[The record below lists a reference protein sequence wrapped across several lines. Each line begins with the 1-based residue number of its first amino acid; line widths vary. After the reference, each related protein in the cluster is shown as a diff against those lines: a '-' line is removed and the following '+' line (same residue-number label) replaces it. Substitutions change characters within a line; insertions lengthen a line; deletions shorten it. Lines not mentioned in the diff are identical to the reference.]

1 MEGYPSKAQGDV
13 FDQGNPSQHFG
24 SASTAVPATQ
34 TINTAVTFIGQT
46 HSSSGQL
53 EGNAGAMATPGTSL
67 QDDFRGEASVGGN
80 TGRKKK
86 KKQKSGEETSGNSV
100 KPDLMEEDELV
111 DAAIPMLAENQG
123 VEELLYPASLP
134 PAGGTLVGGQYLLNN
149 ALLDQIL
156 AEKKMQLMQSPEVM
170 EFLKKQIGLA
180 KK

>member
-1 MEGYPSKAQGDV
+1 MEGYPSKAQGDA

-24 SASTAVPATQ
+24 SAATAVPATQ
-34 TINTAVTFIGQT
+34 PINAAVTFISQT

-53 EGNAGAMATPGTSL
+53 EGNAGVMATPGTSL
-67 QDDFRGEASVGGN
+67 QDDFRGEASVGGS

-86 KKQKSGEETSGNSV
+86 KKQKSGEEASGNSG

-170 EFLKKQIGLA
+170 EFLKKQIGIA

>member
-1 MEGYPSKAQGDV
+1 MLNSKKCQQIYSVHKGRKESS
-13 FDQGNPSQHFG
+13 QNP
-24 SASTAVPATQ
+24 TN
-34 TINTAVTFIGQT
+34 IRT
-46 HSSSGQL
+46 HTRTHYHPQQL

-123 VEELLYPASLP
+123 RLTFLLLCLRVSL
-134 PAGGTLVGGQYLLNN
+134 
-149 ALLDQIL
+149 
-156 AEKKMQLMQSPEVM
+156 
-170 EFLKKQIGLA
+170 
-180 KK
+180 

>member
-1 MEGYPSKAQGDV
+1 MEGYPSKVQGDT
-13 FDQGNPSQHFG
+13 FDLGNPSQHFG
-24 SASTAVPATQ
+24 SAPAAIPSTQPV
-34 TINTAVTFIGQT
+34 NTVATFIGQS

-53 EGNAGAMATPGTSL
+53 EGNTGVMATPGTSL
-67 QDDFRGEASVGGN
+67 QDDFRGETSVVGN

-86 KKQKSGEETSGNSV
+86 KKQKSGEETLGNSV

-111 DAAIPMLAENQG
+111 DAAIPMLTENQG

-149 ALLDQIL
+149 TLLDQIL

-170 EFLKKQIGLA
+170 EFLKKQIA